1 MNINDFEV
9 GTFVRDQY
17 QELSVVKKC
26 VHGNKYYAWVDGSA
40 LDDFSEDFELSS
52 LPFADDTQE
61 NHIECCS

>member
-26 VHGNKYYAWVDGSA
+26 VHGNKYYAWVD
-40 LDDFSEDFELSS
+40 DDFPEDFELSS
-52 LPFADDTQE
+52 LPLAEDVE
-61 NHIECCS
+61 EHHIECCS